1 MAIDGDTVAVGAY
14 GDWVAECLREDRAWG
29 DCNSKKGDGEEKDC
43 GACVCEAAATTVL

>member
-14 GDWVAECLREDRAWG
+14 GDRVAECLQEDRTWG
-29 DCNSKKGDGEEKDC
+29 DCNSEKGDGEEKDC